1 MNEDELL
8 RSAWDEGLIKEEE
21 DSQVYRE
28 RTSKSQMEDWQNK
41 PMHDQFLRQTKDLSS
56 NDIWQWLQRGGLRKE
71 TEGMIMAAQDQTLR
85 TRYILC
91 IIIEFLWTNVPY
103 ICIIGL

>member
-8 RSAWDEGLIKEEE
+8 RSAWEEGLIKEEE
-21 DSQVYRE
+21 DPQVYRE

-56 NDIWQWLQRGGLRKE
+56 NDTWQWLQREGLRKE

-103 ICIIGL
+103 VCIMGL